1 LLLDPLLDPLLDVGL
16 DPLLLWPL
24 LEL

>member
-1 LLLDPLLDPLLDVGL
+1 LLLDPLLDPLLDAGL